1 MKLFTHGYF
10 PWDLNGGADYHAW
23 VKEWGMWLIVAEL
36 KLFKKHPSITQHTV
50 TIHHRFK
57 TACKFKFAH
66 QKKNKTHLQ
75 WFKVLTLDRFADSN
89 LSERLCLHFCSAAK
103 WDILKATG
111 WWVECVWM
119 SVHIHLRHQPCP
131 HSVTIA
137 AAKPFRLQQAA
148 ICPEEK
154 SPPGQRY
161 GPAVWRVLFPSLTF
175 LQTSTNVSTASAPD
189 VSGSNTCPLVANHLI
204 QSALIKPPLCCVF
217 SPKASRGVFLFLEK
231 LVVSLSHSKLIN
243 YMKITVFNLTVKTTT
258 VTKNT
263 VHSNYSFI

>member
-10 PWDLNGGADYHAW
+10 PWDLNGGGADYHAW

-57 TACKFKFAH
+57 AACKFKFAH

-131 HSVTIA
+131 
-137 AAKPFRLQQAA
+137 
-148 ICPEEK
+148 
-154 SPPGQRY
+154 
-161 GPAVWRVLFPSLTF
+161 
-175 LQTSTNVSTASAPD
+175 
-189 VSGSNTCPLVANHLI
+189 
-204 QSALIKPPLCCVF
+204 
-217 SPKASRGVFLFLEK
+217 
-231 LVVSLSHSKLIN
+231 SLSHYRCSEAVQTTTSSYLPRREVAAWAKIWASGLACSLPVSHVPADIHQRFYSFSSRCEWKQHLPIGSKSPDPVSLD
-243 YMKITVFNLTVKTTT
+243 KTTF
-258 VTKNT
+258 VLCVFAQSIKR
-263 VHSNYSFI
+263 SFLVSGEAACFFITLQTDKLHENDCV